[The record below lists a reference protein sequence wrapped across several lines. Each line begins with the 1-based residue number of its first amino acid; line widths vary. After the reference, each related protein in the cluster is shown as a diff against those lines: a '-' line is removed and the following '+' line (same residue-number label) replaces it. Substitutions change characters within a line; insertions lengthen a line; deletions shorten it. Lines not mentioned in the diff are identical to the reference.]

1 MSIHNPNSNE
11 ISSASKLRFV
21 RNVILKAFSLFLAAN
36 LIFGLLAPLPFLG
49 HISAYNHLFPGRE
62 RLPYGD
68 DPQQAYNLSLFQ
80 LDAMFASH
88 ELSAGPKPADEFR
101 VLLIG
106 DSSTWGFLLQPGQ
119 TLAAAINKAGD
130 LSPDGRT
137 IRAYN
142 LGYPVMSLTKDLLI
156 LSYAMR
162 YQPDLIIWPVTL
174 ESFPYDKQ
182 LFPPLLQHNA
192 GLVRNLIQRYHLKL
206 NPQDPNLLASSFWDK
221 TIIGSR
227 RPLADL
233 LRLQLYG
240 VMWAATGIDQYIPES
255 YTPRMEDLPADERFH
270 DLNPPH
276 LTVSDLAFDV
286 LQAGVDLAGETP
298 VVFINEPMFISKGKN
313 SDIRYN
319 FYYPR
324 WAYDDYR
331 QMLSR
336 QSQKNRWNYR
346 DMWDAV
352 DNSEF
357 TNSAVHLTP
366 KGEAEFAARV
376 RSVILETAASNS
388 P

>member
-1 MSIHNPNSNE
+1 MSVQKTPLSN
-11 ISSASKLRFV
+11 IGASSNLRFA
-21 RNVILKAFSLFLAAN
+21 RNVILKALLLFLVAN
-36 LIFGLLAPLPFLG
+36 LVFGLTAPLPYLG
-49 HISAYNHLFPGRE
+49 RISAYNHLFPGRE

-88 ELSAGPKPADEFR
+88 ELAAGAKPAGEFR
-101 VLLIG
+101 VLVIG
-106 DSSTWGFLLQPGQ
+106 DSSTWGFLLQPNQ
-119 TLAAAINKAGD
+119 TLAAEINKAGD
-130 LSPDGRT
+130 VLPDGRT
-137 IRAYN
+137 VRAYN

-162 YQPDLIIWPVTL
+162 YQPDLILWPLTL

-192 GLVRNLIQRYHLKL
+192 GLVRDLIQRYHLNL
-206 NPQDPNLLASSFWDK
+206 DPQDPNLLTSSFWDR
-221 TIIGSR
+221 TIVGSR

-240 VMWAATGIDQYIPES
+240 VMWAATGIDQYIPAT
-255 YTPRMEDLPADERFH
+255 YTPRMEDLPAEQSFH

-276 LTVSDLAFDV
+276 LKASDLAFDV
-286 LQAGVDLAGETP
+286 LQAGVSLAGKTP
-298 VVFINEPMFISKGKN
+298 VVFINEPMFISQGEN

-331 QMLSR
+331 QLLSD
-336 QSQKNRWNYR
+336 QSEANGWNYR
-346 DMWDAV
+346 DMWKVV

-366 KGEAEFAARV
+366 RGEAQFAAQV
-376 RSVILETAASNS
+376 RSVILAMADARS

>member
-1 MSIHNPNSNE
+1 MSVQKSTPPDTITNLN
-11 ISSASKLRFV
+11 LRFA
-21 RNVILKAFSLFLAAN
+21 RNVLVKALLLFLAAN
-36 LIFGLLAPLPFLG
+36 LLFGLTAPLPFLG
-49 HISAYNHLFPGRE
+49 RISAYNHLFPGRE

-88 ELSAGPKPADEFR
+88 ELAAGPKPADEFR

-106 DSSTWGFLLQPGQ
+106 DSSTWGFLLQPDQ
-119 TLAAAINKAGD
+119 TLAAEINKAGD
-130 LSPDGRT
+130 VLQDGRT
-137 IRAYN
+137 VRVYN

-162 YQPDLIIWPVTL
+162 YQPDLILWPVTL

-192 GLVRNLIQRYHLKL
+192 GPVRDLIQQYHLEL
-206 NPQDPNLLASSFWDK
+206 NPQDPNLLTSSFWER

-240 VMWAATGIDQYIPES
+240 VMWAATGIDQYIPDT
-255 YTPRMEDLPADERFH
+255 YTPRMEDLPADESFH
-270 DLNPPH
+270 NLNPPH
-276 LTVSDLAFDV
+276 LIASDLAFDV
-286 LQAGVDLAGETP
+286 LQAGVNLAGKTP
-298 VVFINEPMFISKGKN
+298 VVFINEPMFISQGEN
-313 SDIRYN
+313 SNIRYN

-331 QMLSR
+331 QLLSD
-336 QSQKNRWNYR
+336 QSKENGWNYR
-346 DMWDAV
+346 DMWNTV

-366 KGEAEFAARV
+366 RGEAQFAAQV
-376 RSVILETAASNS
+376 RSVILEMANPNS

>member
-1 MSIHNPNSNE
+1 MTAQKTSLPDKKSNPS
-11 ISSASKLRFV
+11 LRFA
-21 RNVILKAFSLFLAAN
+21 RNVLVKALILFLIAN
-36 LIFGLLAPLPFLG
+36 LVFGLSEPLSFLG
-49 HISAYNHLFPGRE
+49 RISAYNHLFPGRE

-88 ELSAGPKPADEFR
+88 ELAAGPKPSDEFR

-119 TLAAAINKAGD
+119 TLAATINKAGD
-130 LSPDGRT
+130 VLPDGRT
-137 IRAYN
+137 VRAYN

-162 YQPDLIIWPVTL
+162 YEPDLIIWPVTL

-192 GLVRNLIQRYHLKL
+192 GPVRELIQHYRLKL
-206 NPQDPNLLASSFWDK
+206 DPQDPNLLTPSFWDR
-221 TIIGSR
+221 TIVGSR

-240 VMWAATGIDQYIPES
+240 VMWAATGIDQYIPDT
-255 YTPRMEDLPADERFH
+255 YTPRMEDLPADESFH
-270 DLNPPH
+270 NLNPPH
-276 LTVSDLAFDV
+276 LRASDLAFDV
-286 LQAGVDLAGETP
+286 LQAGVDLAGKTP
-298 VVFINEPMFISKGKN
+298 VVIINEPMFISHGTH

-331 QMLSR
+331 QLMADES
-336 QSQKNRWNYR
+336 KKMGWNYR
-346 DMWDAV
+346 DMWNVVA
-352 DNSEF
+352 NSEF

-366 KGEAEFAARV
+366 RGEAQFAAQL
-376 RSVILETAASNS
+376 RSVILEMAGSSS